1 MSIKTRLYLSVA
13 AIALAVLL
21 AASPVPLNAQQSAPP
36 GVTIGATDLGGVVTG
51 PRGPEAGVWVIAE
64 TTDLPTKLAKIVVT
78 DDQGRYVL
86 PDLPKAK
93 YKVWVR
99 GYGLVD
105 SPKVDS
111 EPGKTLNLQGVPAPD
126 EKAAAQ
132 YYPPI
137 YWYSM
142 LKVPAPN
149 EFPGTGRQGNGIA
162 ETMKSQPEWV
172 NQIKT
177 TGCMSCHALGTEGT
191 RTISKDLGQFK
202 DSAEAWERRI
212 QSGQAM
218 TQMVNVMNRLGPH
231 SLKLWGD
238 WTDRIAAGELPFDKP
253 ARPQGVERNIVITS
267 WDWSTP
273 TAYMHDLIST
283 DRRKPTINANGKIY
297 GAPENSTDNF
307 PVLDPKTHT
316 VSTVKHPV
324 RDPKTPNHKTD
335 PMAPSPYWGPEPIWD
350 SQASIHN
357 QMMDELGRVWAAARV
372 RPPANP
378 DFCKKGSDHPSAKIF
393 PLENASRHVSMYDP
407 ATEKFTL
414 ISTCFPT
421 HHVIFAEDANQTLW
435 LSSGVTGP
443 AVAGWINRKMFE
455 ETGDEVKSQG
465 WTVFVLDT
473 NGNGKRD
480 DYVEPNE
487 PVDPTKDKRIETNLY
502 SVAVNPNDGSVWGT
516 RLGYPGHIV
525 RIAPGSDPTH
535 TALTEIYEPPFP
547 GYGPRG
553 GDISRDGIYW
563 ASLASGH
570 LGKFDRSKCK
580 VLNGPTATG
589 KHCPEGW
596 TLYKF
601 PGPQFKDVKDDGSA
615 EASYYTWVDQFNTL
629 GLGANVPIATGNMN
643 DSYFALVDGKFVT
656 FRVPYPMG
664 FFTKWSEGRIDDP
677 NVGWKGKGLWATSST
692 RTVFHVEGGKEN
704 RPKVFHFQLRPDP
717 LAR

>member
-553 GDISRDGIYW
+553 GDIGRDGIYW